1 MASIIRQTTDGNKFY
16 NYLHDVDNMKLEE
29 LRWRF
34 RHHPE
39 MRGHISAITE
49 NKQAIDR
56 HRQGASVSS
65 NPSISR
71 RLQNVKL
78 IRNQMKR
85 TAKKIRLKS
94 VASNGKLPSPIRRL
108 ASRLTRQNVFG
119 SGKRKKKTRH
129 TRRDYTRKNNKHRNK
144 RHRNK
149 RR

>member
-1 MASIIRQTTDGNKFY
+1 VSRIRQTTDGNNFY
-16 NYLHDVDNMKLEE
+16 NYLHDVDRMSLYD
-29 LRWRF
+29 LSHRF
-34 RHHPE
+34 GRHSE
-39 MRGHISAITE
+39 MRKHISAITE
-49 NKQAIDR
+49 NKRLIDR
-56 HRQGASVSS
+56 HRREASVSS

-94 VASNGKLPSPIRRL
+94 VASNGRLPSPIRRL